1 MRFRGDVQAINARR
15 TWVIEQLAAL
25 IRNGAIPKD
34 DTCIRAILDWF
45 TVHGLFIVRK
55 PSLTSEF
62 LAVRFHSVSNT
73 FISEPHS
80 CHQLHSVPSP
90 TFSDDLRRLCKERLL
105 SCLGELTNH
114 TTVVKNGTSSYLAS
128 ARLNRNIILMTL
140 YV

>member
-34 DTCIRAILDWF
+34 DTWIRAILDWF

-73 FISEPHS
+73 FEVLTRVSLQVFFLY
-80 CHQLHSVPSP
+80 CH
-90 TFSDDLRRLCKERLL
+90 LRLW
-105 SCLGELTNH
+105 GEC
-114 TTVVKNGTSSYLAS
+114 
-128 ARLNRNIILMTL
+128 R
-140 YV
+140 